1 MKNNTLIDLN
11 SKDPSSGAMDNE
23 KENQEDYLQLR
34 RNISEEAPWKQMQKK
49 TFTRWANE
57 HLKQAGEQIV
67 NLERDLS
74 DGLLLTTLLEVLSK
88 KELGTNEM
96 RRHKKL
102 DTVTKALKFL
112 EQNEKIRLVS
122 IGKCFIQPKLLGR
135 IKALTAY

>member
-1 MKNNTLIDLN
+1 MIFVKFI
-11 SKDPSSGAMDNE
+11 PSTMDISE
-23 KENQEDYLQLR
+23 ENQEDYLQLR
-34 RNISEEAPWKQMQKK
+34 RNISEEAPWKQMQKT

-88 KELGTNEM
+88 KELGTKEM
-96 RRHKKL
+96 LRHKKL

-122 IGKCFIQPKLLGR
+122 IGKS
-135 IKALTAY
+135 

>member
-1 MKNNTLIDLN
+1 MER
-11 SKDPSSGAMDNE
+11 GE
-23 KENQEDYLQLR
+23 EGQEDYFQLR

-57 HLKQAGEQIV
+57 HLRQAGEQIV

-74 DGLLLTTLLEVLSK
+74 DGLLLTRLLEILSK
-88 KELGTNEM
+88 KELGTKEM
-96 RRHKKL
+96 MRHKKL

-122 IGKCFIQPKLLGR
+122 IGKSSLYEPRREKTGLLHMR
-135 IKALTAY
+135 KQRHRPASR